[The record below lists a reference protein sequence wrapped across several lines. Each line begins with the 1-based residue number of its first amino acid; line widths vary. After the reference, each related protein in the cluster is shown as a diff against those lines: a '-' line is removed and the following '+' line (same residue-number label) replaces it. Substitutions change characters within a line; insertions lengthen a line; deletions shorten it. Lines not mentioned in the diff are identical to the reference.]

1 MFGNIITRTLFIK
14 IILIVLM
21 DISYNNNN
29 LKIDIKI
36 PTLSKFLLEYSVRLI
51 MIILTEY
58 FIKEYIK

>member
-58 FIKEYIK
+58 IIKEYIK